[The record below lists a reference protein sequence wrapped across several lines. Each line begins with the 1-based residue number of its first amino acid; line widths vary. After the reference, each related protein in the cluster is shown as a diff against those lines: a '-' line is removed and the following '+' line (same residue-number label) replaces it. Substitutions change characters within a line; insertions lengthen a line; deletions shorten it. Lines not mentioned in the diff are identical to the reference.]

1 MERLKSFILEMSMAI
16 LVFFIVC
23 IAGLVD
29 IKSRESPKDQ
39 QRIKEINVVLES
51 DKKDIEGMSIKI
63 EKQYQELE
71 KMKKQMETFKEKGNS
86 EEWNSM
92 VISYN
97 NKLIEYNK
105 DLSEYKQKLDE
116 YSKKYDNFKY
126 QDKNSENVMEWVK
139 SVLGI

>member
-1 MERLKSFILEMSMAI
+1 MERLKSFILEISIVI

-29 IKSRESPKDQ
+29 IKAREYPKDQ

-51 DKKDIEGMSIKI
+51 DKKDIEEMSIKI
-63 EKQYQELE
+63 EKQHQELE
-71 KMKKQMETFKEKGNS
+71 KIKKQMETLKEKGNS
-86 EEWNSM
+86 EEWNNT
-92 VISYN
+92 VINYN
-97 NKLIEYNK
+97 NKLIQYNK

-116 YSKKYDNFKY
+116 YNKRYNNFKS
-126 QDKNSENVMEWVK
+126 QGRNSENVMEWVK